1 MDFISINKVLSN
13 WDMFWQ
19 VDEDVKECRLNWWT
33 FDTTQEMLFAISVMQ
48 TNMGF
53 IYINQPV
60 SWFLKYLGQQQQGL
74 TIENKLEH
82 DKLYKKEK
90 ILDPILLGYSA
101 DKNSMVWGVKE
112 CNELD

>member
-1 MDFISINKVLSN
+1 
-13 WDMFWQ
+13 
-19 VDEDVKECRLNWWT
+19 
-33 FDTTQEMLFAISVMQ
+33 
-48 TNMGF
+48 MGF
-53 IYINQPV
+53 IYINKPA
-60 SWFLKYLGQQQQGL
+60 SWFHKYQNQQQQQGL

>member
-1 MDFISINKVLSN
+1 MKMWRNADWI
-13 WDMFWQ
+13 
-19 VDEDVKECRLNWWT
+19 DELLT
-33 FDTTQEMLFAISVMQ
+33 QAQEMLFAIKCYQ

-53 IYINQPV
+53 IYINQPA
-60 SWFLKYLGQQQQGL
+60 SWFLKYQNQQQHQGL